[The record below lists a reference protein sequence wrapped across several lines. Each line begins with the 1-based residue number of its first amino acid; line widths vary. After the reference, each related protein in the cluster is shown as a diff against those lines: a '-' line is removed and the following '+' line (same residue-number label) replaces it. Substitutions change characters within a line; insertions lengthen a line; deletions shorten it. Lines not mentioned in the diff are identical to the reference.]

1 MASRERKLRV
11 EENSDKQ
18 VLMDF
23 QRQANYRERQRKLS
37 SKKELKKK
45 AWKAQKD
52 RLRYV
57 GKCLEKKA
65 LNVKELKME
74 QKKAPKKKKLALN
87 IKIQKIKNEIDLLKV
102 EQLALRKK
110 ISK

>member
-1 MASRERKLRV
+1 MASRKRKARV
-11 EENSDKQ
+11 QETSDNK

-37 SKKELKKK
+37 SEKELKKK
-45 AWKAQKD
+45 AVKAQKD

-57 GKCLEKKA
+57 GKCLDKKT
-65 LNVKELKME
+65 LNINELKME

-87 IKIQKIKNEIDLLKV
+87 IKIQKIENEMDLLKV
-102 EQLALRKK
+102 EQVALIRTK
-110 ISK
+110 

>member
-1 MASRERKLRV
+1 MASRKRKVRV
-11 EENSDKQ
+11 QENSDNQ
-18 VLMDF
+18 GLMDF

-37 SKKELKKK
+37 SEKELKMK
-45 AWKAQKD
+45 ACKIEKD

-57 GKCLEKKA
+57 GKCLQKKA
-65 LNVKELKME
+65 LNIKELKLE
-74 QKKAPKKKKLALN
+74 QKKARKKKKLALN

-102 EQLALRKK
+102 EQVALRKK

>member
-1 MASRERKLRV
+1 MASRKRKVRV
-11 EENSDKQ
+11 QKNSDNQ

-23 QRQANYRERQRKLS
+23 QGQANYRKRQRKLS
-37 SKKELKKK
+37 SEKELKKK
-45 AWKAQKD
+45 ACKAQKD

-57 GKCLEKKA
+57 GKCLEKKE
-65 LNVKELKME
+65 LNMKELKME
-74 QKKAPKKKKLALN
+74 QKKAPKKKKVALN

-102 EQLALRKK
+102 EQLAVREK